1 MGRRV
6 IAHGYVQG
14 VFFRAS
20 MAELAREHGVT
31 GWVRNDPGDTV
42 TAHLEGTEQGVQ
54 SIIGWIRG
62 GGPEAA
68 RVDHVDQVEVPDEG
82 HSSFSVRHHGR

>member
-1 MGRRV
+1 MARRV

-20 MAELAREHGVT
+20 TVDLARERGVT
-31 GWVRNDPGDTV
+31 GWVRNDLGGTV
-42 TAHLEGTEQGVQ
+42 TAHLEGPAQGVQ
-54 SIIGWIRG
+54 SVVDWIRG

-68 RVDHVDQVEVPDEG
+68 RVDHVDEVEVPDVG
-82 HSSFSVRHHGR
+82 HTSFSIRHAT